1 MTPVEIEDDT
11 FEPGTII
18 NQSPPPLTPVPGGTS
33 VIVEVA
39 VTPTGL
45 PVPDVIGLNLAG
57 ARQTLRQEGFTSSR
71 VLLDADGNFLDS
83 RNGNETV
90 VLRQDPAPGT
100 LLDAGGNV
108 NIVLEVLQ

>member
-1 MTPVEIEDDT
+1 MYKRQT
-11 FEPGTII
+11 
-18 NQSPPPLTPVPGGTS
+18 QAPGGTI
-33 VIVEVA
+33 VIVEIA
-39 VTPTGL
+39 VEPTGV

-83 RNGNETV
+83 RNGNETI

-100 LLDAGGNV
+100 PLEPGGNV